1 MEQALSSRNP
11 GFQKFTDALL
21 VMSLLL
27 QTGLLVY
34 LKPAHAHDVG
44 PHEVG
49 VVYYTKGPDFIA
61 IAKEVAP
68 QSGRHNYSARV
79 KGAHATLRLPAG
91 RPQQFR
97 VCGVDPSR
105 YKLYTFKSE
114 GNSRAV
120 TIAKINVW
128 IGAAKSTLS
137 QSEVPVTSQPAAGD
151 CFTIMPK

>member
-34 LKPAHAHDVG
+34 VKPAHAHDVS

-49 VVYYTKGPDFIA
+49 VVYYANGREFVA
-61 IAKEVAP
+61 IAKEIAP

-91 RPQQFR
+91 RPQ
-97 VCGVDPSR
+97 
-105 YKLYTFKSE
+105 
-114 GNSRAV
+114 
-120 TIAKINVW
+120 
-128 IGAAKSTLS
+128 
-137 QSEVPVTSQPAAGD
+137 
-151 CFTIMPK
+151 